1 MMLNTT
7 PELRLPQKGEYGKVM
22 GLDKLIFSLIL
33 KLRVANGMLCG
44 QAVTWAI
51 CVPTSLLENNCV
63 LIPSKQPHPRTY
75 SQ

>member
-33 KLRVANGMLCG
+33 KLKVANGMLCG
-44 QAVTWAI
+44 QAVT
-51 CVPTSLLENNCV
+51 
-63 LIPSKQPHPRTY
+63 
-75 SQ
+75 